1 MLLKSETLQLKGIAI
16 FIMVF
21 LHLFKQRE
29 NVDLCLTYIDLFGE
43 PLISQLVKFTE
54 ICVPLYLFLS
64 GYGLYILFQREGNIH
79 PLKRIFK
86 LYLHLWVVILCFIP
100 LACIVAPS
108 SYPKSVWIFLENFI
122 AWKPSYN
129 WEWWFIFPYVLLLSV
144 ANYLFRCV
152 QRWNLICILLVSG
165 FIYVS
170 SYLCISVCKPLLK
183 EFYILSHIMESLRMS
198 SSFLWGAMFVK
209 YDIIDKI
216 KNTIHLE
223 RRWKNI
229 ILLLL
234 LLLAIGLR
242 ALIPIHAISVFFMI
256 FLVCWFAL
264 IDKSKIVESLL
275 MKIGGHSTNIW
286 LVHTFFCYYLF
297 HDFIYSLR
305 YPVVILVVVLVFS
318 LISSMLLGKIYQ
330 SIERKLLY
338 TKI

>member
-21 LHLFKQRE
+21 LHLFNRKE
-29 NVDLCLTYIDLFGE
+29 NVDLCLNHIVLLGE
-43 PLISQLVKFTE
+43 PLISQLAKFTE

-64 GYGLYILFQREGNIH
+64 GYGLYILFQKEGNIH

-144 ANYLFRCV
+144 ANCLFRWV
-152 QRWNLICILLVSG
+152 QRWNLICILLFSS

-170 SYLCISVCKPLLK
+170 SYLCISFYKPLLQ
-183 EFYILSHIMESLRMS
+183 EFYILFHIMESLRMCC
-198 SSFLWGAMFVK
+198 SFLWGAMFVK

-216 KNTIHLE
+216 KRTIHF
-223 RRWKNI
+223 RKRWKNT

-234 LLLAIGLR
+234 LLLVIGLR
-242 ALIPIHAISVFFMI
+242 ALIPIHAASILFMI

-264 IDKSKIVESLL
+264 VDKSQIVESLL

-305 YPVVILVVVLVFS
+305 YPVVILVVVLVLS

-330 SIERKLLY
+330 AIERKLFY